1 MKRITIISMVV
12 FIIIIVCILVNRNN
26 NESFLTANK
35 PSYSCDSYNEF
46 KQFKLDPKDGKI
58 LIIYTGGTIGME
70 ETEKGLTPKK
80 NYMNQQLKKIL
91 DLSPDRKKLIASYDI
106 YSFDPLLD
114 SSNMN
119 LNDWNNI
126 IKVIVKNYNFYTAF
140 IIFHGTDTM
149 AYTSS
154 ALSYAFENLN
164 KSIIFTGS
172 QIPLSTIRNDAIN
185 NAICSLILAS
195 NFKIPSVLLVFNNG
209 VFLGNRVKKISSN
222 GVAAFGSPN
231 YPKLAEFGYSKLPA
245 FHNTKLIPNISGEA
259 LKYTLYNPLKT
270 VFTYF
275 LTPSSKFNIFEYI
288 IKNKV
293 EAIIL
298 RTYGI
303 GDGPINNKGFIDL
316 LKDLEKNNIIVL
328 NISQC
333 IEGRINDNDY
343 ATGSALKKNGVIS
356 GLDLTYE
363 AAYTKLL
370 YLLSKF
376 NDINK
381 IKNMIKKNMRGEL
394 CENISLADYDTNI
407 RNL

>member
-1 MKRITIISMVV
+1 M
-12 FIIIIVCILVNRNN
+12 
-26 NESFLTANK
+26 
-35 PSYSCDSYNEF
+35 
-46 KQFKLDPKDGKI
+46 
-58 LIIYTGGTIGME
+58 
-70 ETEKGLTPKK
+70 
-80 NYMNQQLKKIL
+80 
-91 DLSPDRKKLIASYDI
+91 
-106 YSFDPLLD
+106 
-114 SSNMN
+114 
-119 LNDWNNI
+119 
-126 IKVIVKNYNFYTAF
+126 
-140 IIFHGTDTM
+140 
-149 AYTSS
+149 
-154 ALSYAFENLN
+154 
-164 KSIIFTGS
+164 
-172 QIPLSTIRNDAIN
+172 
-185 NAICSLILAS
+185 
-195 NFKIPSVLLVFNNG
+195 
-209 VFLGNRVKKISSN
+209 
-222 GVAAFGSPN
+222 
-231 YPKLAEFGYSKLPA
+231 
-245 FHNTKLIPNISGEA
+245 
-259 LKYTLYNPLKT
+259 KYTLYNPLKT

-394 CENISLADYDTNI
+394 CENISLSDYDTNI